1 MASILGLSY
10 TKHLHIVGCISSNK
24 NPIFIAEEKDNQPE
38 LTDASLLELS
48 KEINNLADL
57 RAVAIKGLRIANNRV
72 EAHVNHFPNDIN
84 SAALALLSEWR
95 KSQPN
100 SKTAYANL
108 IKALDVAERSFVIQA
123 VAKNT

>member
-1 MASILGLSY
+1 MY
-10 TKHLHIVGCISSNK
+10 FSNK
-24 NPIFIAEEKDNQPE
+24 NPIFISEEQDNQPE

-72 EAHVNHFPNDIN
+72 EAHANHFPNDIN
-84 SAALALLSEWR
+84 SAAIALLSEWR
-95 KSQPN
+95 KSQTN

-108 IKALDVAERSFVIQA
+108 IKALDAAERQFFKQA
-123 VAKNT
+123 LAKDK